1 MSTTLERGPVFGDVS
16 SESDWQGASPGRIAR
31 LRRVLL
37 RPVVV
42 IPLVLAIGAA
52 VWFSTRSTSSP
63 TAAAVSQTV
72 AVTSGTMR
80 QSVSAAG
87 TLEPANSQNLSF
99 STSGKVTAV
108 NVKAGQQVATGAVL
122 ATLDSAALQSQVS
135 QAQSTVDAAAARLSS
150 DQSSAASAAQLASDQ
165 ASVNAANAQLASAQ
179 TSLAGATLTSPMD
192 GTVAVVNLTVGQQL
206 SGTGTS
212 GTSITGTGTG
222 SGRSTAS
229 SGSTSSGSNSSAQ
242 GGSGNGS
249 TSSSS
254 SSSSTAQIQVISTGS
269 YVVNLNV
276 DDTQIGRIAAGQQA
290 TITPSSSPTGT
301 GAGRRLGGAGGGG
314 GQGATGQGGQAGQG
328 ANNGQGTNGQGTNA
342 QAAAGGF
349 GQPAAATATGTVTSV
364 GAIASSSSGVAS
376 FPVVV
381 TVTGTPSGFF
391 AGSTVQVAITYNEL
405 PNVLEVPTLA
415 VTRSNGQDYVTVS
428 QNGKHSQRAVTTGLV
443 SGGQT
448 QITSGLSRGDLVVVT
463 IPTVSGNGATPNNAT
478 TGNRGGG
485 FGGGGGFVG
494 GGGGGFGR
502 GGGG

>member
-1 MSTTLERGPVFGDVS
+1 MSTTLERGTALPDIRP
-16 SESDWQGASPGRIAR
+16 ENEWQRTSPGRITR
-31 LRRVLL
+31 VRRTLL
-37 RPVVV
+37 RPVIVV
-42 IPLVLAIGAA
+42 PVALVVAAA
-52 VWFSTRSTSSP
+52 VWFGTRSTSSP

-80 QSVSAAG
+80 QTVSAAG
-87 TLEPANSQNLSF
+87 TLEPADTQSLSF

-108 NVKAGQQVATGAVL
+108 NVKAGQQVTTGAVL

-150 DQSSAASAAQLASDQ
+150 DQASAASAAQLSSDQ
-165 ASVNAANAQLASAQ
+165 ASLNAAHAQLASAQ

-192 GTVAVVNLTVGQQL
+192 GTVAIVNLTVGQQL

-222 SGRSTAS
+222 SGRSSAS
-229 SGSTSSGSNSSAQ
+229 SGSTSSGASPSAT
-242 GGSGNGS
+242 GGSGGG
-249 TSSSS
+249 SSSNTGS
-254 SSSSTAQIQVISTGS
+254 GSSSSTAQIQVISTGS

-290 TITPSSSPTGT
+290 TISPSSSPAGN
-301 GAGRRLGGAGGGG
+301 GGGRRFGGAGGQGG
-314 GQGATGQGGQAGQG
+314 AGQGGQAGQG
-328 ANNGQGTNGQGTNA
+328 ANGGQGTNA
-342 QAAAGGF
+342 QAPADL
-349 GQPAAATATGTVTSV
+349 GQTATTTATGTVTSV

-391 AGSTVQVAITYNEL
+391 AGSAVQVAITYNEL
-405 PNVLEVPTLA
+405 PNALQVPTLA
-415 VTRSNGQDYVTVS
+415 VTRTNGQDHVTVS
-428 QNGKHSQRAVTTGLV
+428 QNGTHSQRAVTTGLV

-448 QITSGLSRGDLVVVT
+448 QITSGLTRGELVVVA
-463 IPTVSGNGATPNNAT
+463 IPTQSGNGATPNNAT

-485 FGGGGGFVG
+485 FGGFG
-494 GGGGGFGR
+494 GGGGGFVR
-502 GGGG
+502 GGNG